1 MENPRTRYARSG
13 DAHIAYQVFGEGEFD
28 VVVVPG
34 FVSNIEFY
42 WQVPP
47 LRRVFERSASSRTYH
62 RSSSGWTT
70 CAR

>member
-34 FVSNIEFY
+34 FVSNIDFY
-42 WQVPP
+42 G
-47 LRRVFERSASSRTYH
+47 RS
-62 RSSSGWTT
+62 RSSGESSNGPPRT
-70 CAR
+70 RES

>member
-47 LRRVFERSASSRTYH
+47 LRRVF
-62 RSSSGWTT
+62 
-70 CAR
+70 